1 MPEKSQKKTAV
12 TKAAPTQKRQN
23 GSKTKAFPIIAI
35 GGSAGAFA
43 ALEKFF
49 THMPADSGM
58 AFVIVMHLDP
68 NHKGQI
74 ASIIENYTSM
84 PVHEATDGVPVQPDH
99 IYVIP
104 PNKDIGI
111 HNRKLL
117 LLNAATPNGFRQPID
132 YFLQS
137 LAEDQWN
144 KAVAIILSGMGS
156 DGETGVRMIKEKLG
170 MAMVQDPETAQYNS
184 MPKAS
189 IGTNL
194 VDYVLS
200 PEEMPLKLIQY
211 LNHPVLSEEP
221 TEQARTE
228 IRNST
233 SVQKILMLLRSHT
246 GHDFSLYKKSTILR
260 RIDRRIAFHQLADY
274 VKYVNYLREN
284 PQEIDVL
291 FNELLIGVTKF
302 FRDAAA
308 FESLKL
314 KLCQLIKDKKNN
326 DPIRVWIAG
335 CSTGEEAYSVAML
348 LMECIDLNPKLKAPK
363 VQLFATDLDP
373 EAIEHARQGIYHD
386 NIAVDVSI
394 ERLDRFFVKS
404 EGCYHVRKDLR
415 EMIVFAQHN
424 LIKDAP
430 FTRLDLLCCRN
441 VMIYLTAEL
450 QKKIIPIFHYSL
462 NNKGIMFMGPA
473 ETIGGFT
480 ELFTPV
486 DPKWKLFE
494 RKEGSESLNKM
505 IDFPF
510 HVARQPAYLRFDET
524 EKPSFNKTSVADT
537 FNKIL
542 LENFTPNSMLI
553 NDKGDI
559 LYSNGKAGSF
569 LQLPRGEAVM
579 NIHKMAREDLRY
591 VLGNVIHQA
600 RSQKALVSI
609 HDIKF
614 KDGDQTKLLS
624 LHASPLEDGGLQ
636 NFALVV
642 IEEKGIVKKS
652 SRKSGNTDAHQTRA
666 VEEMEKELVY
676 TKQQLN
682 STIEQMETSLEELK
696 STNEEL
702 QSTNEELQSTNEESL
717 TTKEEMQSLNEEL
730 MTVNMQYQS
739 KAEELTK
746 LNNDMKNL
754 LDATEIGIIFLNN
767 NLELLRYTPPIKK
780 MFNIIPTDVGRSL
793 SDIVSNFDYQ
803 HVEEIIREVI
813 DRLVTKE
820 VEVKT
825 KTGDWFNIRIMPYRT
840 IDNFISGAVLTFTQL
855 TGYKQIQSRLQQ
867 QEQYVRNVIHQF
879 KQPALQLN
887 EQQLVTAINQSF
899 ADTFGVTTDK
909 LKGRSFADYCSDNW
923 KTPGIAKLIKDSEK
937 SEHAVSATLSVGDK
951 QYDFT
956 ASRLHDYINNHTVS
970 TLITISEQ
978 LK

>member
-1 MPEKSQKKTAV
+1 MPEKTEKKAV
-12 TKAAPTQKRQN
+12 TAKAAPTQKSQN
-23 GSKTKAFPIIAI
+23 GNKAKTFPIIAI

-49 THMPADSGM
+49 NHMPADSGM
-58 AFVIVMHLDP
+58 AFVIIMHLDP
-68 NHKGQI
+68 NHKGWI
-74 ASIIENYTSM
+74 GSIISNYTSM
-84 PVHEATDGVPVQPDH
+84 PVFEATDGAPVQPDH

-137 LAEDQWN
+137 LADDQWN

-170 MAMVQDPETAQYNS
+170 MAMVQDPQTAQYNS
-184 MPKAS
+184 MPRAS

-194 VDYVLS
+194 VDYVLA

-284 PQEIDVL
+284 PLEIDVL

-308 FESLKL
+308 FESLKQ

-348 LMECIDLNPKLKAPK
+348 LMECIDLNTKLKAPK

-480 ELFTPV
+480 EFFTPI

-553 NDKGDI
+553 NEKGDI

-600 RSQKALVSI
+600 RSQKSLVSI

-624 LHASPLEDGGLQ
+624 LHASPLEDSGLQ

-642 IEEKGIVKKS
+642 IEEKGTIKKS
-652 SRKSGNTDAHQTRA
+652 SRKGGNTDAAHNRA

-676 TKQQLN
+676 TKQQLS

-730 MTVNMQYQS
+730 MTVNMQYQA
-739 KAEELTK
+739 KAEELSK

-780 MFNIIPTDVGRSL
+780 MFNIIPSDVGRSL

-803 HVEEIIREVI
+803 HVEDIIREVI
-813 DRLVTKE
+813 DRLITKE
-820 VEVKT
+820 VEVQT

-840 IDNFISGAVLTFTQL
+840 MDNFISGAVLTFTLL

-867 QEQYVRNVIHQF
+867 QQQYLGNVIHQL
-879 KQPALQLN
+879 KQPALQLD
-887 EQQLVTAINQSF
+887 QQQRVTAINQSF
-899 ADTFGVTTDK
+899 ANTFGVTTDQIKGK
-909 LKGRSFADYCSDNW
+909 LFGDYSSDNW
-923 KTPGIAKLIKDSEK
+923 KTPAIAKLIKDSEK
-937 SEHAVSATLSVGDK
+937 SENAVSATVTVGAK
-951 QYDFT
+951 QYDFS
-956 ASRLHDYINNHTVS
+956 ASRLRDDAINQAVS
-970 TLITISEQ
+970 TLITVSE
-978 LK
+978 LDK